1 MKIIGIRE
9 LDFTAQDGKPIK
21 GTQVFLSEPM
31 DAPAQGV
38 MAVKVFLPANK
49 LVDMEYVPV
58 LGDEVNPVYNRWG
71 KCEALYPVG

>member
-1 MKIIGIRE
+1 MKIIGIRA

-31 DAPAQGV
+31 EAPAQGV
-38 MAVKVFLPANK
+38 AAIKVFLSAAM
-49 LVDMEYVPV
+49 LADMGYVPE

-71 KCEALYPVG
+71 KCQALYPVG